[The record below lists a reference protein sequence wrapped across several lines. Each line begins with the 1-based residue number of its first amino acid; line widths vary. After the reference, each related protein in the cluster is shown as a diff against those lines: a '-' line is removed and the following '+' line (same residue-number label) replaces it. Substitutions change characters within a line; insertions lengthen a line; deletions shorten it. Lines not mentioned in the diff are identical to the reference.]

1 MDADRYGG
9 LRLTERSRP
18 LLRGESELRLRRQRK
33 PEKAEKKTS
42 AKVQDLRPVDQP
54 LFEALRA
61 LRLKFAQEQGVPP
74 YVIFHDSSLREMAQR
89 RPASAQELRFING
102 VGQRKLELYGPAFLD
117 EIRAHPLPELLDNN
131 LSDTVNETLMLLDQG
146 LAVETI
152 AERRE
157 LKSST
162 IYGHLAEAIEVGLLD
177 ARKVLPL
184 SDAQYAEIAHSM
196 ELLNACGQGSLKLVF
211 EALDEAYDYGV
222 LKCVQAALCG

>member
-74 YVIFHDSSLREMAQR
+74 YVIFHDRTLRDMAHLRPDSLAKMR
-89 RPASAQELRFING
+89 G
-102 VGQRKLELYGPAFLD
+102 VGGVGERKLELYGRVFLD
-117 EIRAHPLPELLDNN
+117 AIQAHPRD
-131 LSDTVNETLMLLDQG
+131 
-146 LAVETI
+146 
-152 AERRE
+152 
-157 LKSST
+157 
-162 IYGHLAEAIEVGLLD
+162 D
-177 ARKVLPL
+177 AMHARLG
-184 SDAQYAEIAHSM
+184 S
-196 ELLNACGQGSLKLVF
+196 GQS
-211 EALDEAYDYGV
+211 
-222 LKCVQAALCG
+222 